1 MPASFET
8 LFEQNMARLWNLALR
23 VCGTREDAED
33 LLQEAAVIGFRAF
46 DRFEQGSNFAAWM
59 SAILV
64 NAHRNRLRASARRVD
79 ATSLDAPIGEGE
91 ENTLYDRLRATG
103 SKGRQ
108 GDPQARLLDR
118 LDNATIA
125 RAFMGLPPDFRE
137 CCALFWV
144 SGLPYEE
151 IARALDVPL
160 GTVRSRLHR
169 GRKLLQRA
177 LWELAVERGLVKGD
191 AVESSRGTSSSQS
204 NLLSALFCCALG
216 AARMFR

>member
-1 MPASFET
+1 M
-8 LFEQNMARLWNLALR
+8 MRLWGLALR
-23 VCGTREDAED
+23 LADGREDAED

-59 SAILV
+59 AAILV
-64 NAHRNRLRASARRVD
+64 NAHRNRLRAGARRVD
-79 ATSLDAPIGEGE
+79 AVSLDAALEEGE
-91 ENTLYDRLRATG
+91 ESTLYDRLRSTG
-103 SKGRQ
+103 TDARS
-108 GDPQARLLDR
+108 GDPQARLLDQ
-118 LDNATIA
+118 LDNAAIA
-125 RAFMGLPPDFRE
+125 RAFAGLPPDFRE

-144 SGLPYEE
+144 SGLAYEE

-177 LWELAVERGLVKGD
+177 LWELALERGLVRGD
-191 AVESSRGTSSSQS
+191 GDSGAAGTSSSKA
-204 NLLSALFCCALG
+204 NLLSVLLCAALG